1 MKKKSWWIILLS
13 IVIAASAAVAIYAS
27 SAEKGHIAVDKK
39 DLKQKDFLDDKDA
52 LLYFSTAA
60 DQDTFGGGKSYA
72 LFAGQ
77 NGSLS
82 SFKMRGLEQG
92 SAGVKGESVMLE
104 DKKTIFTIKNG
115 LTAYDRTY
123 QHTGD
128 SAGYVG
134 DQNGFYTLYN
144 SGFDK
149 EGNHYRS
156 ELYRQ
161 FNGKWKKDVI
171 PYYIRASGFD
181 GDSIYALIPTDDEK
195 GYKILK
201 IRADQKDL
209 TYETIAEWTYKEG
222 TSVESQLAADQE
234 SVHFV
239 VRGEKTD
246 NIYQMVKVDK
256 KSGKVE
262 LHDIATYKND
272 EQVLYDSMPFSF
284 KKSFF
289 SYQKH
294 LYFIDGFGKVYQIN
308 SQTGKSKP
316 AFTLSQEKMK
326 ADFKEIH
333 RKGDKLYF
341 FTYSYN
347 KPANIEQYSL
357 KTGKKLNDK
366 EIEDVK
372 KVVTP
377 KSHLKLYDFQV
388 LKGF

>member
-1 MKKKSWWIILLS
+1 
-13 IVIAASAAVAIYAS
+13 
-27 SAEKGHIAVDKK
+27 
-39 DLKQKDFLDDKDA
+39 
-52 LLYFSTAA
+52 
-60 DQDTFGGGKSYA
+60 
-72 LFAGQ
+72 
-77 NGSLS
+77 
-82 SFKMRGLEQG
+82 
-92 SAGVKGESVMLE
+92 MLE

-149 EGNHYRS
+149 DGNHYRS

-201 IRADQKDL
+201 IRTDQKDL
-209 TYETIAEWTYKEG
+209 TYETIAEWSYKEG

-239 VRGEKTD
+239 VRGEKAD

-256 KSGKVE
+256 KAAKLNFMTSP
-262 LHDIATYKND
+262 HT
-272 EQVLYDSMPFSF
+272 
-284 KKSFF
+284 KK
-289 SYQKH
+289 
-294 LYFIDGFGKVYQIN
+294 
-308 SQTGKSKP
+308 T
-316 AFTLSQEKMK
+316 
-326 ADFKEIH
+326 
-333 RKGDKLYF
+333 
-341 FTYSYN
+341 N
-347 KPANIEQYSL
+347 KFYTTPCRSAS
-357 KTGKKLNDK
+357 KKLFLLSKASLFHRRLRQSLSNQL
-366 EIEDVK
+366 
-372 KVVTP
+372 P
-377 KSHLKLYDFQV
+377 NR
-388 LKGF
+388 